1 MSAAPA
7 ERPTW
12 MPIEKLFD
20 QFPMLLDRD
29 HAHKKRVI
37 EHHLGP
43 ELKGDILERIVA
55 YVREGSAKGLELEWL
70 IGCHVMRVYP
80 ADRRSDFGWDQL
92 KDDRVERV
100 VQLLLQAPSLT

>member
-1 MSAAPA
+1 VSEAPV
-7 ERPTW
+7 ECPIW
-12 MPIEKLFD
+12 VPIEKLFD

-43 ELKGDILERIVA
+43 ELKSDILERIVA
-55 YVREGSAKGLELEWL
+55 YVREGSAKGKELKWL
-70 IGCHVMRVYP
+70 IGCYVMCVYP
-80 ADRRSDFGWDQL
+80 ADRRSDFSWDQL